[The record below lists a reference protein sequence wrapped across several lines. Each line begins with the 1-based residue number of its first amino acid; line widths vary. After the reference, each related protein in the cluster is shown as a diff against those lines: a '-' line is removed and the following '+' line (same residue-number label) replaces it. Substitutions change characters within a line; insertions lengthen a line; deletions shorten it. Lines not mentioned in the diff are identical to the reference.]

1 MTALNLQDIDP
12 EHIPEEVKQAGAFIA
27 SVAAAG
33 NLYQQKT
40 DSGVVTS
47 KSVEADDVKVSRTFA
62 ELSTTSSSTEL
73 LDPDLQL
80 ALDMLKPWM
89 INPFQ
94 TFFVRRDMS
103 DLKVV
108 PFQKPSHHN
117 LDNDQVIRLLK
128 QALEQSRKR
137 RSSVAVILLDDEGNA
152 IDCRHNGGRPGD
164 GWRYGVA

>member
-1 MTALNLQDIDP
+1 MTVYITIQNVDELLGDTWAAADKKAKAVLQANTWMTALSLQDIEP
-12 EHIPEEVKQAGAFIA
+12 EDIPEEVKQAGAFIA

-47 KSVEADDVKVSRTFA
+47 KSVEADDVKVSRIFA
-62 ELSTTSSSTEL
+62 ELSTTSTEL

-94 TFFVRRDMS
+94 TFFVR
-103 DLKVV
+103 
-108 PFQKPSHHN
+108 
-117 LDNDQVIRLLK
+117 
-128 QALEQSRKR
+128 A
-137 RSSVAVILLDDEGNA
+137 
-152 IDCRHNGGRPGD
+152 
-164 GWRYGVA
+164 

>member
-1 MTALNLQDIDP
+1 MTALNLQDIYP

-62 ELSTTSSSTEL
+62 ELSTTSTEL

-94 TFFVRRDMS
+94 TFFVR
-103 DLKVV
+103 
-108 PFQKPSHHN
+108 
-117 LDNDQVIRLLK
+117 
-128 QALEQSRKR
+128 A
-137 RSSVAVILLDDEGNA
+137 
-152 IDCRHNGGRPGD
+152 
-164 GWRYGVA
+164 